1 MGLKAWCG
9 FALLATAVAS
19 QPAVAGDRRSFRD
32 SIDSGLFAER
42 FMPPQVASASI
53 HHATF
58 GLSPVT
64 AFDSRPEHF
73 VENHAT
79 GHAADSARAT
89 GPIDRK
95 VRLFHFRTK
104 FGEVGVHPL
113 LGSAKGLQFSLG
125 F

>member
-1 MGLKAWCG
+1 MGLKVWCG
-9 FALLATAVAS
+9 IALLATAIAS
-19 QPAVAGDRRSFRD
+19 QPAAGGDRKSFRSSTD
-32 SIDSGLFAER
+32 NDLFAER
-42 FMPPQVASASI
+42 FMPAHSASASVS
-53 HHATF
+53 HAPLD
-58 GLSPVT
+58 LSPVT

-73 VENHAT
+73 VENRTNGHVDGREHA
-79 GHAADSARAT
+79 S

-95 VRLFHFRTK
+95 IRLFHFNTK